1 MQKLF
6 FEVMRFCVVGGLSFV
21 VDYGLLYLYT
31 EFFGVRYL
39 YSAAISFSISLLLN
53 YWLCVRYVFQKAAKP
68 NGNRQLL
75 FVVTSIAG
83 LGLNQLCMYILVEL
97 CLIYYM
103 KAKIISTVVVM
114 FWNYI
119 MKRKAVKG

>member
-6 FEVMRFCVVGGLSFV
+6 FEVIRFGLVGCLSFV
-21 VDYGLLYLYT
+21 VDYGLLYFYT
-31 EFFGVRYL
+31 EFLGVRYL

-53 YWLCVRYVFQKAAKP
+53 YWLCVRYVFQKAVESTAK
-68 NGNRQLL
+68 RQLL
-75 FVVTSIAG
+75 FIVSSIAG
-83 LGLNQLCMYILVEL
+83 LGLNQFCMYVLVEI
-97 CLIYYM
+97 CLLYYM